1 MFSRIINYFLPTEF
15 QNSNPKD
22 LDAAESLRKFKLNI
36 IFCLTIGTFVSIIF
50 VTRLMLEA
58 NTPRSTWLNLVIIFM
73 LYIMPFCIKFFSLKK
88 SVFYVGITICTSIV
102 FIRALDTGGIISP
115 IVNWLTIFPLIGLLI
130 VGKRVATVTLLI
142 VSSVFFIIATPETFN
157 LTVLNLAQNQYI
169 EPIVLTFVTLVVF
182 MLAYLY
188 EAQRKINEGL
198 ILNIEKE
205 LSASKKLASLGGLSG
220 GLAHEINNPLTILS
234 GRLASVNK
242 MLRADEIDTEKML
255 HACAS
260 AKKSVDRIDSIVN
273 ALRTFSRKE
282 YVEDLKDVS
291 ISHVISESLEVIKN
305 PDLIDVQLSPEIE
318 GLVVKGNSVL
328 LQRVFTNLL
337 NNSIQAIREQ
347 SRPWL
352 KVEVISVNPVTLSFQ
367 DSGTGITDEIAERI
381 MEPFFTTKGV
391 GLGSGLG
398 LSLSQNIMNLHGG
411 SLTQNQHS
419 KNTVFIVT
427 FSC

>member
-1 MFSRIINYFLPTEF
+1 MFSRIINYFLPAEF
-15 QNSNPKD
+15 QSSSPRD
-22 LDAAESLRKFKLNI
+22 LDTAESLRKFKLNI

-50 VTRLMLEA
+50 VTRLMLETD
-58 NTPRSTWLNLVIIFM
+58 TPRSTWLNLVIIFM

-130 VGKRVATVTLLI
+130 VGKRVATITLLI
-142 VSSVFFIIATPETFN
+142 VSSVFFIIATPDTFN
-157 LTVLNLAQNQYI
+157 LTVLNLAKNQYI

-188 EAQRKINEGL
+188 EAQRKINERL

-205 LSASKKLASLGGLSG
+205 LSSSKKLASLGGLSG

-242 MLRADEIDTEKML
+242 MLKADDIDTERML

-282 YVEDLKDVS
+282 YVEDLKDVRV
-291 ISHVISESLEVIKN
+291 SHVISESLEVVKN
-305 PDLIDVQLSPEIE
+305 PDLIDIQLSPEIE

-337 NNSIQAIREQ
+337 NNSLQAIKEQ

-352 KVEVISVNPVTLSFQ
+352 KVEVISVKPVTLSFQ

-411 SLTQNQHS
+411 SLVLNRSS
-419 KNTVFIVT
+419 KNTDFIVT